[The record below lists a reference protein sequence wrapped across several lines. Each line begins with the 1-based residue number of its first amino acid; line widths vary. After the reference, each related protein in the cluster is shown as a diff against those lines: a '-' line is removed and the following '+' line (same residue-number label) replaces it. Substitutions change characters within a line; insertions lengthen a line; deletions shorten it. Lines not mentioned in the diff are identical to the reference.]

1 MNTRQM
7 ADKVQSKGRHGDSI
21 LVHMHPAEVAGIA
34 SLTPG
39 GLTINPDTGKPEAF
53 AFLLPMLAAWG
64 GGAAA
69 SAMGY
74 GALGVGIGAGLGSA
88 AGTKVIGGS
97 NQDALL
103 SGLLAGTTAGLMAP
117 TNPAPAAQPA
127 MGAVTTTPLPPP
139 TFATAG
145 AAPSALS
152 QAPTALGSFAPQA
165 SRGLNP
171 SYFGDVMSDMGLGSD
186 ILANPAASGLTQG
199 APSTLNTSM
208 SPISGVGAPPAYTSA
223 PVQPA
228 APTAPKT
235 LWGQAGE
242 AVGLGD
248 TFNHAPTGK
257 SAWDNMSEM
266 QKTMASGVGLAAGV
280 SIADSTD
287 RHANPYEPPGKKT
300 YDLPEQFPSDENNR
314 GLIYNSAPQDY
325 AHGFTDEWGFF
336 HAARGGMVPP
346 PRGYAKG
353 GIAGI
358 FNQAINPMAFGK
370 ANLEQLKGGNIDP
383 GTGNLLN
390 NLGVK
395 GADPK
400 DLDAPKGSAQY
411 ERAYTL
417 NPVAG
422 MIRNGDF
429 HVPEFERALD
439 HFKKYGDSSFVE
451 RDYMAEDAARM
462 EQIEAEK
469 AAQAQGYAYGGQL
482 PPAQAGLGG
491 LPPQGMPPQ
500 GAMPPQGPPQQGG
513 DEQAKMQLIMKTEA
527 ALKGEVPPEQAQ
539 AIIKAFV
546 AAFGQE
552 ALQMLVQKVSQEMQQ
567 GGQQGR
573 TVQGPGTGTS
583 DSVPAVIDGQ
593 EPVAL
598 SSGEYIV
605 PEETVKKVGKPNLD
619 ALVQQ
624 TTGNAAV
631 GAKPRREILPRA
643 A

>member
-1 MNTRQM
+1 LNNSR
-7 ADKVQSKGRHGDSI
+7 
-21 LVHMHPAEVAGIA
+21 
-34 SLTPG
+34 
-39 GLTINPDTGKPEAF
+39 
-53 AFLLPMLAAWG
+53 
-64 GGAAA
+64 
-69 SAMGY
+69 
-74 GALGVGIGAGLGSA
+74 
-88 AGTKVIGGS
+88 
-97 NQDALL
+97 
-103 SGLLAGTTAGLMAP
+103 
-117 TNPAPAAQPA
+117 
-127 MGAVTTTPLPPP
+127 AVT
-139 TFATAG
+139 
-145 AAPSALS
+145 
-152 QAPTALGSFAPQA
+152 
-165 SRGLNP
+165 
-171 SYFGDVMSDMGLGSD
+171 
-186 ILANPAASGLTQG
+186 
-199 APSTLNTSM
+199 
-208 SPISGVGAPPAYTSA
+208 
-223 PVQPA
+223 
-228 APTAPKT
+228 
-235 LWGQAGE
+235 
-242 AVGLGD
+242 
-248 TFNHAPTGK
+248 
-257 SAWDNMSEM
+257 
-266 QKTMASGVGLAAGV
+266 
-280 SIADSTD
+280 SI
-287 RHANPYEPPGKKT
+287 
-300 YDLPEQFPSDENNR
+300 
-314 GLIYNSAPQDY
+314 
-325 AHGFTDEWGFF
+325 
-336 HAARGGMVPP
+336 
-346 PRGYAKG
+346 
-353 GIAGI
+353 
-358 FNQAINPMAFGK
+358 
-370 ANLEQLKGGNIDP
+370 P

-439 HFKKYGDSSFVE
+439 HFKKYGDSSLVE

-513 DEQAKMQLIMKTEA
+513 DEQAKMQLIMATEA
-527 ALKGEVPPEQAQ
+527 AVKGEVPPEQAQ